1 MGSRR
6 RVRVLFYQSVV
17 GVGGAETLRL
27 TQLRYLDRDRVE
39 PLVAVQ
45 QFEPE
50 RDGDAWWAGE
60 ARALGVPVISLGC
73 RTESPREVRAYGALA
88 KALLEHRPDILQ
100 TSMFPSNTVGRL
112 VALAAPRL
120 RVIAEEHNCYVWK
133 RWSHIA
139 VDRALARRSHAILAC
154 SRAVADYT
162 AAQEGIDRS
171 AFRVLYN
178 CLDPGRLR
186 VDRGRDDVRAELG
199 TPPEALVFVA
209 AGRISPQKGFERI
222 VSAMHKMRAPS
233 SRPVELWI
241 AGGDGRDNDR
251 ARLERHIASLD
262 PRSIKVRLLGERKDI
277 ANVFAAADVFAHAAR
292 WEGFGIVL
300 IEAMYASLP
309 VVAFGVN
316 GVPEVVDD
324 GVTGLLV
331 SPDDVGALRGALESL
346 ASDPERAKRMGEAGR
361 ARALR
366 LFMPEAHVAQL
377 VELYDELLADR
388 PA

>member
-1 MGSRR
+1 
-6 RVRVLFYQSVV
+6 
-17 GVGGAETLRL
+17 LRL
-27 TQLRYLDRDRVE
+27 TQLRYLDRERVE

-60 ARALGVPVISLGC
+60 ARALGVPIISLGC
-73 RTESPREVRAYGALA
+73 RTESPREARAYGALA
-88 KALLEHRPDILQ
+88 KALLEHRPDVLQ

-133 RWSHIA
+133 RRSHIA
-139 VDRALARRSHAILAC
+139 VDRALARRSDAILAC

-162 AAQEGIDRS
+162 AAQEGIARG

-186 VDRGRDDVRAELG
+186 VDRARDDVRAEIG
-199 TPPEALVFVA
+199 TPPDALVFVA
-209 AGRISPQKGFERI
+209 AGRISPQKGFERL
-222 VSAMHKMRAPS
+222 VSAMHQMAAPAG
-233 SRPVELWI
+233 RPVELWV
-241 AGGDGRDNDR
+241 AGGDGRDRDR
-251 ARLERHIASLD
+251 ARLEAHVAALGPGAAR
-262 PRSIKVRLLGERKDI
+262 VRLLGERKDI

-316 GVPEVVDD
+316 GVPEVVDH

-331 SPDDVGALRGALESL
+331 SPDDVGALRGALE
-346 ASDPERAKRMGEAGR
+346 AMAADPGRARRMGEAGR
-361 ARALR
+361 ERALR
-366 LFMPEAHVAQL
+366 LFMPETHVAQL
-377 VELYDELLADR
+377 HALYDELLAGR
-388 PA
+388 AA